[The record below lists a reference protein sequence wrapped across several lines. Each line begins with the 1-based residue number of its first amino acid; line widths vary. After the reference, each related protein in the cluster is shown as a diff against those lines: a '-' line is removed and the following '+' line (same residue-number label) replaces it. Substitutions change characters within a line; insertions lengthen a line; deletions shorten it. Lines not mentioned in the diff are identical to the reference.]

1 MGNPMLSQLN
11 RSMMGN
17 LSQVKQ
23 MWGLLKNAGNPQ
35 AMLSQMM
42 ANNPQYA
49 QVQELVKASGGDAKA
64 AFYKLAQERGVDP
77 NTIIDALK

>member
-1 MGNPMLSQLN
+1 MLKS
-11 RSMMGN
+11 
-17 LSQVKQ
+17 
-23 MWGLLKNAGNPQ
+23 AGNPQ